1 MARPSSI
8 SSLVMT
14 RGGSRRSRSPAVR
27 HSRPCVDEQGGQ
39 FLVGPG
45 ALYINA
51 QHEAQAHNIPQF
63 RAADGLDAR
72 PEVGALLPDLVQ
84 EGLVHGLQH
93 RQARGSGD
101 GVGSEGG
108 AVGSRGKDPG
118 ALLVGEDTTQG
129 QAAGDPL
136 GEGDHIRL
144 DAELLEGE
152 QAAGAADAGLDLVHQ
167 QQPVLLPAQGG
178 QGLDHGDLQGA
189 QAALPLD
196 EFYHD
201 RAHVVPRLGLDA
213 LQIVGVGVAEGL
225 VEREEIVVIALLPG
239 GGEGGDGPPM
249 EGAVQGENGAAALAV
264 LIEAV
269 LPGQL

>member
-1 MARPSSI
+1 M
-8 SSLVMT
+8 
-14 RGGSRRSRSPAVR
+14 
-27 HSRPCVDEQGGQ
+27 
-39 FLVGPG
+39 
-45 ALYINA
+45 
-51 QHEAQAHNIPQF
+51 
-63 RAADGLDAR
+63 
-72 PEVGALLPDLVQ
+72 
-84 EGLVHGLQH
+84 
-93 RQARGSGD
+93 
-101 GVGSEGG
+101 
-108 AVGSRGKDPG
+108 GSRGEDPG

-129 QAAGDPL
+129 QATGDPL

-213 LQIVGVGVAEGL
+213 LQSGVGVAEGL
-225 VEREEIVVIALLPG
+225 VEGEEIVVIALLPG

-264 LIEAV
+264 LVEAV
-269 LPGQL
+269 LPGHFDHGLIGLGPGVAEKDLVHSAAGAQLLGQQGPGLGIKQIGDMPQLPNLLCNGGHPLGVAISQGINPDAAGKVDVFPP